1 MKHSDI
7 LLMFE
12 ETKNKSSKLAAV
24 KLVNDLMRSCETPK
38 NQYDGLKTSKEIIDN
53 VWHHDMINTYRDPGA
68 LGKAI
73 LNEIK
78 KVEPILF
85 KRLNFIK
92 KDDFKTKYS
101 Y

>member
-1 MKHSDI
+1 
-7 LLMFE
+7 
-12 ETKNKSSKLAAV
+12 
-24 KLVNDLMRSCETPK
+24 MRFCETPK
-38 NQYDGLKTSKEIIDN
+38 NEYGGLRTSKEIIDN
-53 VWHHDMINTYRDPGA
+53 VWHHDIANLYSTPGT
-68 LGKAI
+68 LGKAV

-92 KDDFKTKYS
+92 KDDFHRKHS